1 MLHNYLE
8 ISPNQSDTIEYLIP
22 GKLFVSGE
30 YAILQPQQSAILVAI
45 NQYLS
50 CKISGKPTFPC
61 QIDSDITNTQLLITV
76 ESSNQVKFNDDSPIW
91 SYVRHAVNVAFQ
103 VIEALEQPVKPFQ
116 MALESQLNANDGKKY
131 GLGSSGSVTIAAIIA
146 ILKFHGIT
154 IKHHETLF
162 KLAVLASL
170 KQGSLGSMA
179 DLAAISHGGWVYYH
193 RFDNETIQN
202 WLKDNISI
210 EEWLSR
216 PWPEL
221 VIEAMTIP
229 ENLNLL
235 IGWTGQPAST
245 ESFIQILQEKLTT
258 DHHTYYEF
266 CMKMRHL
273 VPQLKEAL
281 QANQWDD
288 IQNYMQQNHDRLKK
302 LSTHYQLPI
311 LTPQLE
317 QLSLDAQTCQAV
329 GKLSGA
335 GGGDCGIALVDH
347 SSKISDIHAL
357 WRSHQIKP
365 LNFNVAEKFIL

>member
-1 MLHNYLE
+1 MLHNFLE
-8 ISPNQSDTIEYLIP
+8 INTSQSAIIEFLIP
-22 GKLFVSGE
+22 GKLFIAGE

-50 CKISGKPTFPC
+50 CKISGKSTFPC
-61 QIDSDITNTQLLITV
+61 QIDSDITNTQLFITV
-76 ESSNQVKFNDDSPIW
+76 ESSNQFKFNDYSPIW
-91 SYVRHAVNVAFQ
+91 SYVRHAVDVAFQ

-116 MALESQLNANDGKKY
+116 IALESQLNSNEGKKY
-131 GLGSSGSVTIAAIIA
+131 GLGSSGSVTIAVIIA

-179 DLAAISHGGWVYYH
+179 DLATISHGGWVYYH
-193 RFDNETIQN
+193 RYDNKTIQN
-202 WLKDNISI
+202 WLKNNISM
-210 EEWLSR
+210 EEWVCR

-221 VIEAMTIP
+221 VIESMTIP
-229 ENLNLL
+229 KNLQLL

-245 ESFIQILQEKLTT
+245 DSFIQLLQEKLTT
-258 DHHTYYEF
+258 DHHTYDEF

-273 VPQLKEAL
+273 IPQLKEAL

-288 IQNYMQQNHDRLKK
+288 IQNYMQQNHNHLKW
-302 LSTHYQLPI
+302 LSTHYHLPI

-317 QLSLDAQTCQAV
+317 QLSVDAKTCQAV

-347 SSKISDIHAL
+347 SSKISNIHAL
-357 WRSHQIKP
+357 WHSHQIKP
-365 LNFNVAEKFIL
+365 LNFNVAEKIIL